1 MKRILLDVDGDPM
14 VFKTVLASQS
24 KTVRQVLAESHV
36 DYVDK
41 VVLIN
46 GFPIYHSGLDN
57 ELEMLPDRVHIHVAK
72 EPAEWMP
79 RSVSGAQ
86 GFLGTKA
93 FILGCCCVIISALTV
108 DELREAKLLNPE
120 RLRIPDPQG
129 NPVFGIDL
137 EAGPGSITGEGAVY
151 GSQVTSEGKPT
162 ITMLMDAGTKEP
174 CRYVLKK
181 IRKPLRKLAQLEQEI
196 LRARGVEG
204 IPEEPQLFV
213 L

>member
-46 GFPIYHSGLDN
+46 GFPIYHSSLDN
-57 ELEMLPDRVHIHVAK
+57 ELEMLPDRMHIHVAK
-72 EPAEWMP
+72 DPAKWTH
-79 RSVSGAQ
+79 RGVSDAM
-86 GFLGTKA
+86 GFIGTKA
-93 FILGCCCVIISALTV
+93 FVLGCTCVIVSALTA
-108 DELREAKLLNPE
+108 DELRETKLLNPE

-162 ITMLMDAGTKEP
+162 ITMLIDANTTDP
-174 CRYVLKK
+174 RRQVLKE
-181 IRKPLRKLAQLEQEI
+181 IRKPLRELALLEREI